1 MIPLENSRD
10 GRKRGFDSPARHG
23 FRNGNRSK
31 RREEKESMAE
41 IEEITW
47 DTFDERTRIWMQ
59 VLANIPTEA
68 VVRMLR
74 LDLHTGVATLRGVG
88 GDRVLGVISTDDN
101 NERDEAEVF
110 TPLKG
115 RPVLPLPYET
125 EYARNIALAVYHS
138 ALNVLVGDLPLVW
151 DDCDG
156 LCWITDNLDESLDVN
171 TTDLRE
177 YRDEVRR
184 FAAWCWVGDFAT
196 DMEDDIPLGKGVHME
211 STPNMIRY
219 LTGGHGSVE
228 IAVAPDDEG
237 LIDVNILDP
246 KGRGLSFH
254 LAYGTP
260 DVKEA
265 HDRAVLF
272 LKHAAEKN
280 NKRKGNLDEN

>member
-1 MIPLENSRD
+1 MT
-10 GRKRGFDSPARHG
+10 
-23 FRNGNRSK
+23 
-31 RREEKESMAE
+31 E

-47 DTFDERTRIWMQ
+47 GTFDERTRIWMW
-59 VLANIPTEA
+59 VLAEVPVEA

-74 LDLHTGVATLRGVG
+74 LDLNTGVVTLHGVG
-88 GDRVLGVISTDDN
+88 GDKVLGVISTDDDTGVG
-101 NERDEAEVF
+101 RSFFV
-110 TPLKG
+110 TLKG
-115 RPVLPLPYET
+115 EPVNPIPYEA
-125 EYARNIALAVYHS
+125 EYARTIALAVYHS

-151 DDCDG
+151 DDVDG
-156 LCWITDNLDESLDVN
+156 LCWITDNLDEVFDDGGN

-177 YRDEVRR
+177 YRDAVRR

-196 DMEDDIPLGKGVHME
+196 DMDDDIPLQVTKE

-272 LKHAAEKN
+272 LNNVIEKN
-280 NKRKGNLDEN
+280 ERKEIRSEN

>member
-1 MIPLENSRD
+1 M
-10 GRKRGFDSPARHG
+10 
-23 FRNGNRSK
+23 
-31 RREEKESMAE
+31 
-41 IEEITW
+41 IEEIVW
-47 DTFDERTRIWMQ
+47 ETFDERTRIWMQ
-59 VLANIPTEA
+59 VLANIPVEA

-74 LDLHTGVATLRGVG
+74 LDLRTGFATLHGVG
-88 GDRVLGVISTDDN
+88 GDKALGVIGPDYN
-101 NERDEAEVF
+101 GREEAEVF
-110 TPLKG
+110 KPLKG

-125 EYARNIALAVYHS
+125 EYAPNIALAVFRS
-138 ALNVLVGDLPLVW
+138 ALNVLVGDVPLIW
-151 DDCDG
+151 DDNDG
-156 LCWITDNLDESLDVN
+156 LCWITDNLDEVFDDGGN

-177 YRDEVRR
+177 YRDAVRR

-196 DMEDDIPLGKGVHME
+196 DLDNDIPLQVTKE
-211 STPNMIRY
+211 STPHMIRY

-228 IAVAPDDEG
+228 VVVAPDEEG

-272 LKHAAEKN
+272 LNNVIEKN
-280 NKRKGNLDEN
+280 ERKEIRSEN

>member
-1 MIPLENSRD
+1 M
-10 GRKRGFDSPARHG
+10 
-23 FRNGNRSK
+23 
-31 RREEKESMAE
+31 
-41 IEEITW
+41 IEEIVW
-47 DTFDERTRIWMQ
+47 ETFDERTRIWMQ

-74 LDLHTGVATLRGVG
+74 LDLNTGVVTLHGVG
-88 GDRVLGVISTDDN
+88 GDKTLGIIGEDDN
-101 NERDEAEVF
+101 NGRDEAEVF
-110 TPLKG
+110 KPLKG

-125 EYARNIALAVYHS
+125 EYAPNIALAVYHS
-138 ALNVLVGDLPLVW
+138 ALNVLVGDVPLVW
-151 DDCDG
+151 DDVDG
-156 LCWITDNLDESLDVN
+156 LCWITDNLDEVFDDGGN

-177 YRDEVRR
+177 YRDRVRE

-196 DMEDDIPLGKGVHME
+196 DLDNDIPLQVTKE
-211 STPNMIRY
+211 STPHMIRY
-219 LTGGHGSVE
+219 LTGGRGSVE
-228 IAVAPDDEG
+228 IAVAPDEEG

-272 LKHAAEKN
+272 LNNVIEK
-280 NKRKGNLDEN
+280 NKRKEIRSEN